1 MKNLIFFTLLGLL
14 AFTAIMFYNTY
25 RHEQAHV
32 RIFEEYDI
40 KSHIVMYSP
49 FDGVT
54 IPDSNYSHLTRAEI
68 RSMNALHALNEV
80 FGYQIDSI
88 IVGIFVFYFLL
99 LLCID
104 FYIGGVLSGRI
115 AEKA

>member
-32 RIFEEYDI
+32 RIFEKYDI
-40 KSHIVMYSP
+40 KSHIVMHSP
-49 FDGVT
+49 FEGVT
-54 IPDSNYSHLTRAEI
+54 IPDSNYSLTEEEK
-68 RSMNALHALNEV
+68 RSMNALHALNDV

-88 IVGIFVFYFLL
+88 IVGMFMFYFLL